1 MKKKRISEHLH
12 GIFAKSIIKLQG
24 VEEAK
29 NTLGSPCSSNCTII
43 TRCILVI
50 IIYSYYYTQSSLTL
64 VRVKTHMKFST
75 EKFEIWRLICSFRI
89 STYVCPMCDIFFVS
103 LFHFFINNSSV
114 SLTNG
119 MQHIWIEETWEI
131 WHIIWGMKNIGGGT
145 AAPSKSA
152 VGPIWLG
159 RRLE

>member
-1 MKKKRISEHLH
+1 MINNVLQCYFDERWMKKKRISEHLH

-43 TRCILVI
+43 ARCILVI

-64 VRVKTHMKFST
+64 VRVKAHMKFST
-75 EKFEIWRLICSFRI
+75 EEFEIWRHICSFRI

-103 LFHFFINNSSV
+103 FFINSSV
-114 SLTNG
+114 SLSYG
-119 MQHIWIEETWEI
+119 MQNIWIEE
-131 WHIIWGMKNIGGGT
+131 
-145 AAPSKSA
+145 A
-152 VGPIWLG
+152 LG
-159 RRLE
+159 NLRQALNWSCIQLKGISISIEYI